1 VRYSPVVRHLV
12 GLVTALASLSGIC
25 SAQSLTS
32 GTFEVAGETGVLINR
47 QTISVQDTTGRSG
60 DVDFT
65 SANLGVE
72 GTYYITPRLGIG
84 ALVSYQR
91 LSFEARATNAILE
104 ISGAYFGPLVQ
115 VRLPLGNRSD
125 FVFVGSDGGV
135 KVSITNQNTGVSNN
149 VATHANGRYWLAGG
163 GLSFFLRPNA
173 SFDLGVRYQG
183 STFTGQGSQQA
194 TAAGLLVGI
203 AFSLYLN

>member
-1 VRYSPVVRHLV
+1 VRYSAVVRNLF
-12 GLVTALASLSGIC
+12 GLVTALISLSAVC
-25 SAQSLTS
+25 SAQSVTS
-32 GTFEVAGETGVLINR
+32 GTFQLAGQTGVLINR
-47 QTISVQDTTGRSG
+47 QTISVQDPTGRSG

-84 ALVSYQR
+84 GLVSYQR
-91 LSFEARATNAILE
+91 LSFAVPAKNAVLE
-104 ISGAYFGPLVQ
+104 ISGGYFGPLVQ
-115 VRLPLGNRSD
+115 VRLPLGDRSE

-135 KVSITNQNTGVSNN
+135 NVSLTNQNTGVSSN
-149 VATHANGRYWLAGG
+149 VASHANGRYWLAGG

-173 SFDLGVRYQG
+173 SFDLGVRYQS
-183 STFTGQGSQQA
+183 STFTGQNSQQA

-203 AFSLYLN
+203 AFSLYIN